1 MIRTSKKHPKSTI
14 ATIFY
19 PKRMKLKQIAMKV
32 YSKVNNFEK
41 FKHTY
46 RDVEDENLVNNSDVC
61 HIIGNFS
68 IRRFIFVIVDISEDL
83 SLDSLEQK
91 FRENFSRSD
100 VEGSQT
106 INTETSSDNTQNVVR
121 IDHDNG
127 TDNIDVETVY
137 KNNEAEN
144 LQDE

>member
-14 ATIFY
+14 ATIFC